1 MSVVTHTLAC
11 ELIPVT
17 RLRFHHTQE
26 WHDLYQPDK
35 IEDLGRFLDR
45 YTKDHKNGWESTPQI
60 RLSMVGYNRPST
72 VDRAVS
78 CYPPPEFSWKTL
90 FLDANS
96 HTLSQKIPDDNGVAN
111 YDAAR
116 YHPVISPDVEDR
128 STFEYTFDKYTELCG
143 FSKVRLYMS
152 TDDHDDMD
160 VYVVI
165 KKLDRQGTVL
175 THQNIPM
182 DDLPQGTKLEDI
194 PHENYWQ
201 YVGPNGRLRASHRA
215 VDTEKGYDPAK
226 LSLLSKAY
234 VYHPH
239 DREEKLKPGQIVELE
254 IMLWPGGMIFDKGEA
269 MSLQVM
275 GHVPIIPE
283 FIGLEKNMPVVNK
296 GVHKIHSGPEHP
308 SSLLVALFSDD
319 GVP

>member
-1 MSVVTHTLAC
+1 MVVTNTLAW
-11 ELIPVT
+11 ELIPLT
-17 RLRFHHTQE
+17 RLRIHHTQE
-26 WHDLYQPDK
+26 WRDLYQADK
-35 IEDLGRFLDR
+35 IEDLARFLDR

-60 RLSMVGYNRPST
+60 RLCMVGYNRPSV
-72 VDRAVS
+72 VDRVIPS
-78 CYPPPEFSWKTL
+78 YPPPEFTWTSL
-90 FLDANS
+90 FLDAS
-96 HTLSQKIPDDNGVAN
+96 SRILTHKIPDHNGIVS

-116 YHPVISPDVEDR
+116 YHPVVSSEVEDR
-128 STFEYTFDKYTELCG
+128 STFQYTFDKYTELCG

-165 KKLDRQGTVL
+165 KKLDRQGTIL

-182 DDLPQGTKLEDI
+182 EDLPQGTTLEDI

-215 VDTEKGYDPAK
+215 VATEKGYDPAK

-239 DREEKLKPGQIVELE
+239 DREEKVEPGQIVELE

-283 FIGLEKNMPVVNK
+283 FTDLEKNMHVVNK
-296 GVHKIHSGPEHP
+296 GAHKIHSGPEYP
-308 SSLLVALFSDD
+308 SSLLVALSS
-319 GVP
+319 PNEAT